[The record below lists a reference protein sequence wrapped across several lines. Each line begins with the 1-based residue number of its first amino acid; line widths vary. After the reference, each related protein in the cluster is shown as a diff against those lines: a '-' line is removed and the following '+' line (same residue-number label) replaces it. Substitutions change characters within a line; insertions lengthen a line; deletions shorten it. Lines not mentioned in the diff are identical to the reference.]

1 MKKQFIVI
9 GLLLVSTITFAQKKE
24 IKTAQKSIK
33 SGNFSEAISTLASI
47 EALVDKADSVIKEQY
62 NLILGQAYLGAA
74 DNDFEKLNTAVNS
87 FENVLSLNKSSKY
100 AADAYK
106 GLEEVG
112 IALINSAQVDQ
123 KNQAYIEGSKK
134 IYRGYTLR
142 KNDTIFLYYA
152 ASLATDGKDYDLA
165 IKRYEELMEIG
176 YTGITEEFYATK
188 KGTKEETKFSS
199 KVERDLMI
207 RKGEYVIPRS
217 KFTKSKK
224 GTILKNMTFIYLD
237 KGEKEKA
244 TELMKKARAA
254 SPDDKSLMYAEAE
267 LYYTSGDMTNYKKII
282 NELIKSDPNNP
293 DLYYNLGV
301 ASARNGEK
309 KEAMGY
315 YSKAIELNP
324 DYAEALINKA
334 QLILDG
340 ERTIIDEMNSLGTS
354 NADYDRYDV
363 LKEEKNKLYSDA
375 LPYLESASRL
385 RPDSMDI
392 VRTLKGIYGLLSMD
406 VKEKEMGLILD
417 QN

>member
-1 MKKQFIVI
+1 MKKQLIVI
-9 GLLLVSTITFAQKKE
+9 ALLLVSATTFAQKKE

-33 SGNFSEAISTLASI
+33 SGNFTEAITTLASI
-47 EALVDKADSVIKEQY
+47 EGLVDKADSSIKEQY
-62 NLILGQAYLGAA
+62 SLILAQAYLGAA
-74 DNDFEKLNTAVNS
+74 NNDFEKFNLAANL
-87 FENVLSLNKSSKY
+87 FEKVLLNKSSKY
-100 AADAYK
+100 VGDASK

-112 IALINSAQVDQ
+112 VALINSAQLDQ
-123 KNQAYIEGSKK
+123 KNQNYIEGSKK

-165 IKRYEELMEIG
+165 INRYEELMDIG
-176 YTGITEEFYATK
+176 YTGISEEFYATK

-199 KVERDLMI
+199 KTERDLLVK
-207 RKGEYVIPRS
+207 KGDYVIPRS

-224 GTILKNMTFIYLD
+224 GTILKNMTFIYLN

-282 NELIKSDPNNP
+282 SELIKSDPNNP

-301 ASARNGEK
+301 ASSRNGEK
-309 KEAMGY
+309 VEAMEY
-315 YSKAIELNP
+315 YSMAIELNP

-363 LKEEKNKLYSDA
+363 LKEKKNKLYLEA

-385 RPDSMDI
+385 RPESMDI
-392 VRTLKGIYGLLSMD
+392 VKTLKGIYGLLGMD
-406 VKEKEMGLILD
+406 TKEKEMRIILD

>member
-1 MKKQFIVI
+1 MKKQLIVI
-9 GLLLVSTITFAQKKE
+9 ALLLVSATTFAQKKE

-33 SGNFSEAISTLASI
+33 SGNFTEAITTLASI
-47 EALVDKADSVIKEQY
+47 EGLVDKADSSIKEQY
-62 NLILGQAYLGAA
+62 SLILAQAYLGAA
-74 DNDFEKLNTAVNS
+74 NNDFEKLNLAANL
-87 FENVLSLNKSSKY
+87 FEKVLLNKSSKY
-100 AADAYK
+100 VGDASK

-112 IALINSAQVDQ
+112 VALINSAQLDQ
-123 KNQAYIEGSKK
+123 KNQNYIEGSKK

-165 IKRYEELMEIG
+165 INRYEELMDIG
-176 YTGITEEFYATK
+176 YTGISEEFYATK

-199 KVERDLMI
+199 KTERDLLVK
-207 RKGEYVIPRS
+207 KGDYVIPRS

-224 GTILKNMTFIYLD
+224 GTILKNMTFIYLN

-254 SPDDKSLMYAEAE
+254 SPNDKSLMYAEAE

-282 NELIKSDPNNP
+282 SELIKSDPNNP

-301 ASARNGEK
+301 ASSRNGEK
-309 KEAMGY
+309 AEAMEY
-315 YSKAIELNP
+315 YSMAIELNP

-363 LKEEKNKLYSDA
+363 LKEEKNKLYLEA

-385 RPDSMDI
+385 RPESMDI
-392 VRTLKGIYGLLSMD
+392 VKTLKGIYGLLGMD
-406 VKEKEMGLILD
+406 TKEKEMRIILD

>member
-1 MKKQFIVI
+1 MKKQLIVI
-9 GLLLVSTITFAQKKE
+9 ALLLVSATTFAQKKE

-33 SGNFSEAISTLASI
+33 SGNFTEAITTLASI
-47 EALVDKADSVIKEQY
+47 EGLVDKADSSIKEQY
-62 NLILGQAYLGAA
+62 SLILAQAYLGAA
-74 DNDFEKLNTAVNS
+74 NNDFEKLNLAANL
-87 FENVLSLNKSSKY
+87 FEKVLLNKSSKY
-100 AADAYK
+100 VGDASK

-112 IALINSAQVDQ
+112 VALINSAQLDQ
-123 KNQAYIEGSKK
+123 KNQNYIEGSKK

-165 IKRYEELMEIG
+165 INRYEELMDIG
-176 YTGITEEFYATK
+176 YTGISEEFYATK

-199 KVERDLMI
+199 KTERDLLVK
-207 RKGEYVIPRS
+207 KGDYVIPRS

-224 GTILKNMTFIYLD
+224 GTILKNMTFIYLN

-254 SPDDKSLMYAEAE
+254 SPNDKSLMYAEAE

-282 NELIKSDPNNP
+282 SELIKSDPNNP

-301 ASARNGEK
+301 ASSRNGEK
-309 KEAMGY
+309 VEAMEY
-315 YSKAIELNP
+315 YSMAIELNP

-363 LKEEKNKLYSDA
+363 LKEEKNKLYLEA

-385 RPDSMDI
+385 RPESMDI
-392 VRTLKGIYGLLSMD
+392 IKTLKGIYGLLSMD
-406 VKEKEMGLILD
+406 TKEKEMRIILD

>member
-1 MKKQFIVI
+1 MKKQLIVI
-9 GLLLVSTITFAQKKE
+9 ALLLVSATTFAQKKE

-33 SGNFSEAISTLASI
+33 SGNFTEAITTLASI
-47 EALVDKADSVIKEQY
+47 EGLVDKADSSIKEQY
-62 NLILGQAYLGAA
+62 SLILAQAYLGAA
-74 DNDFEKLNTAVNS
+74 NNDFEKLNLAANL
-87 FENVLSLNKSSKY
+87 FEKVLLNKSSKY
-100 AADAYK
+100 VGDASK

-112 IALINSAQVDQ
+112 VALINSAQLDQ
-123 KNQAYIEGSKK
+123 KNQNYIEGSKK

-165 IKRYEELMEIG
+165 INRYEELMDIG
-176 YTGITEEFYATK
+176 YTGISEEFYATK

-199 KVERDLMI
+199 KTERDLLVK
-207 RKGEYVIPRS
+207 KGDYVIPRS

-224 GTILKNMTFIYLD
+224 GTILKNMTFIYLN

-254 SPDDKSLMYAEAE
+254 SPNDKSLMYAEAE

-282 NELIKSDPNNP
+282 SELIKSDPNNP

-301 ASARNGEK
+301 ASSRNGEK
-309 KEAMGY
+309 VEAMEY

-363 LKEEKNKLYSDA
+363 LKEEKNKLYLEA

-385 RPDSMDI
+385 RPESMDI
-392 VRTLKGIYGLLSMD
+392 VKTLKGIYGLLGMD
-406 VKEKEMGLILD
+406 TKEKEMRIILD

>member
-1 MKKQFIVI
+1 MKKQLIVI
-9 GLLLVSTITFAQKKE
+9 ALLLVSATTFAQKKE

-33 SGNFSEAISTLASI
+33 SGNFTEAITTLASI
-47 EALVDKADSVIKEQY
+47 EGLVDKADSSIKEQY
-62 NLILGQAYLGAA
+62 SLILAQAYLGAA
-74 DNDFEKLNTAVNS
+74 NNDFEKLNLAANL
-87 FENVLSLNKSSKY
+87 FEKVLLNKSSKY
-100 AADAYK
+100 VGDASK

-112 IALINSAQVDQ
+112 VALINSAQLDQ
-123 KNQAYIEGSKK
+123 KNQNYIEGSKK

-165 IKRYEELMEIG
+165 INRYEELMDIG
-176 YTGITEEFYATK
+176 YTGISEEFYATK
-188 KGTKEETKFSS
+188 KGTNEETKFSS
-199 KVERDLMI
+199 KTERDLLVK
-207 RKGEYVIPRS
+207 KGDYVIPRS

-224 GTILKNMTFIYLD
+224 GTILKNMTFIYLN

-254 SPDDKSLMYAEAE
+254 SPNDKSLMYAEAE

-282 NELIKSDPNNP
+282 SELIKSDPNNP

-301 ASARNGEK
+301 ASSRNGEK
-309 KEAMGY
+309 AEAMEY
-315 YSKAIELNP
+315 YSMAIELNP

-363 LKEEKNKLYSDA
+363 LKEEKNKLYLEA

-385 RPDSMDI
+385 RPESMDI
-392 VRTLKGIYGLLSMD
+392 VKTLKGIYGLLGMD
-406 VKEKEMGLILD
+406 TKEKEMRIILD

>member
-1 MKKQFIVI
+1 MKKQLIVI
-9 GLLLVSTITFAQKKE
+9 ALLLVSATTFAQKKE

-33 SGNFSEAISTLASI
+33 SGNFTEAITTLASI
-47 EALVDKADSVIKEQY
+47 EGLVDKADSSIKEQY
-62 NLILGQAYLGAA
+62 SLILAQAYLGAA
-74 DNDFEKLNTAVNS
+74 NNDFEKLNLAANL
-87 FENVLSLNKSSKY
+87 FEKVLLNKSSKY
-100 AADAYK
+100 VGDASK

-112 IALINSAQVDQ
+112 VALINSAQLDQ
-123 KNQAYIEGSKK
+123 KNQNYIEGSKK

-165 IKRYEELMEIG
+165 INRYEELMDIG
-176 YTGITEEFYATK
+176 YTGISEEFYATK

-199 KVERDLMI
+199 KTERDLLVK
-207 RKGEYVIPRS
+207 KGDYVIPRS

-224 GTILKNMTFIYLD
+224 GTILKNMTFIYLN

-254 SPDDKSLMYAEAE
+254 SPNDKSLMYAEAE

-282 NELIKSDPNNP
+282 SELIKSDPNNP

-301 ASARNGEK
+301 ASSRNGEK
-309 KEAMGY
+309 VEAMEY

-363 LKEEKNKLYSDA
+363 LKEKKNKLYLEA

-385 RPDSMDI
+385 RPESMDI
-392 VRTLKGIYGLLSMD
+392 VKTLKGIYGLLGMD
-406 VKEKEMGLILD
+406 TKEKEMRIILD

>member
-1 MKKQFIVI
+1 MKKQLIVI
-9 GLLLVSTITFAQKKE
+9 ALLLVSATTFAQKKE

-33 SGNFSEAISTLASI
+33 SGNFTEAITTLASI
-47 EALVDKADSVIKEQY
+47 EGLVDKADSSIKEQY
-62 NLILGQAYLGAA
+62 SLILAQAYLGAA
-74 DNDFEKLNTAVNS
+74 NNDFEKLNLAANL
-87 FENVLSLNKSSKY
+87 FEKVLLNKSSKY
-100 AADAYK
+100 VGDASK

-112 IALINSAQVDQ
+112 VALINSAQLDQ
-123 KNQAYIEGSKK
+123 KNQNYIEGSKK

-165 IKRYEELMEIG
+165 INRYEELMDIG
-176 YTGITEEFYATK
+176 YTGISEEFYATK

-199 KVERDLMI
+199 KTERDLLVK
-207 RKGEYVIPRS
+207 KGDYVIPRS

-224 GTILKNMTFIYLD
+224 GTILKNMTFIYLN

-254 SPDDKSLMYAEAE
+254 SPNDKSLMYAEAE

-282 NELIKSDPNNP
+282 SELIKSDPNNP

-301 ASARNGEK
+301 ASSRNGEK
-309 KEAMGY
+309 VEAMEY
-315 YSKAIELNP
+315 YSMAIELNP

-363 LKEEKNKLYSDA
+363 LKEEKNKLYLEA

-385 RPDSMDI
+385 RPESMDI
-392 VRTLKGIYGLLSMD
+392 VKTLKGIYGLLGMD
-406 VKEKEMGLILD
+406 TKEKEMRIILD

>member
-1 MKKQFIVI
+1 MKKQLIVI
-9 GLLLVSTITFAQKKE
+9 ALLLVSATTFAQKKE

-33 SGNFSEAISTLASI
+33 SGNFTEAITTLASI
-47 EALVDKADSVIKEQY
+47 EGLVDKADSSIKEQY
-62 NLILGQAYLGAA
+62 SLILAQAYLGAA
-74 DNDFEKLNTAVNS
+74 NNDFEKLNLAANL
-87 FENVLSLNKSSKY
+87 FEKVLLNKSSKY
-100 AADAYK
+100 VGDAIK

-112 IALINSAQVDQ
+112 VALINSAQLDQ
-123 KNQAYIEGSKK
+123 KNQNYIEGSKK

-165 IKRYEELMEIG
+165 INRYEELMDIG
-176 YTGITEEFYATK
+176 YTGISEEFYATK

-199 KVERDLMI
+199 KTERDLLVK
-207 RKGEYVIPRS
+207 KGDYVIPRS

-224 GTILKNMTFIYLD
+224 GTILKNMTFIYLN

-254 SPDDKSLMYAEAE
+254 SPNDKSLMYAEAE

-282 NELIKSDPNNP
+282 SELIKSDPNNP

-301 ASARNGEK
+301 ASSRNGEK
-309 KEAMGY
+309 VEAMEY

-363 LKEEKNKLYSDA
+363 LKEKKNKLYLEA

-385 RPDSMDI
+385 RPESMDI
-392 VRTLKGIYGLLSMD
+392 VKTLKGIYGLLGMD
-406 VKEKEMGLILD
+406 TKEKEMRIILD

>member
-1 MKKQFIVI
+1 MKKQLIVI
-9 GLLLVSTITFAQKKE
+9 GLLLVSAITFAQKKE

-33 SGNFSEAISTLASI
+33 SGNFTEAITTLASI
-47 EALVDKADSVIKEQY
+47 ESLVDKSDSSIREQY
-62 NLILGQAYLGAA
+62 SLILGQAYLGAA
-74 DNDFEKLNTAVNS
+74 NNDFEKLNLAAKS
-87 FENVLSLNKSSKY
+87 FENVLLNKNSKY
-100 AADAYK
+100 ESDASK

-112 IALINSAQVDQ
+112 VALINSAQLDQ
-123 KNQAYIEGSKK
+123 KNKNYIEGSKK
-134 IYRGYTLR
+134 IYRGYTIR

-165 IKRYEELMEIG
+165 IKRYEELMDIG

-188 KGTKEETKFSS
+188 KGTKEEKKFPS
-199 KVERDLMI
+199 KIERDLYI
-207 RKGEYVIPRS
+207 KKGEYVVPRS

-254 SPDDKSLMYAEAE
+254 SPSDKSLMYAEAE

-282 NELIKSDPNNP
+282 SELIKSDPNNP

-301 ASARNGEK
+301 ASSRNGEK
-309 KEAMGY
+309 VEAMEY

-363 LKEEKNKLYSDA
+363 LKEQKNKLYLEA

-385 RPDSMDI
+385 RPESMDI
-392 VRTLKGIYGLLSMD
+392 VKTLKGIYGLLGMD
-406 VKEKEMGLILD
+406 TKEKEMRIILD

>member
-1 MKKQFIVI
+1 MKKQFLVI
-9 GLLLVSTITFAQKKE
+9 GLLLVSAITFGQKKE

-47 EALVDKADSVIKEQY
+47 ESLVDNAESSTKEQY
-62 NLILGQAYLGAA
+62 HLIVGQAYLGAA
-74 DNDFEKLNTAVNS
+74 GNDYEKLNMAATS
-87 FENVLSLNKSSKY
+87 FENVLSINKNSKY
-100 AADAYK
+100 ATDATQ

-112 IALINSAQVDQ
+112 IALINSAQLDQ
-123 KNQAYIEGSKK
+123 KNQKYIEGSKK

-165 IKRYEELMEIG
+165 IKRYEELMDIG

-199 KVERDLMI
+199 KVERDLLVK
-207 RKGEYVIPRS
+207 RGEYVIPRS
-217 KFTKSKK
+217 KFSKSKK

-237 KGEKEKA
+237 QGKKEKA
-244 TELMKKARAA
+244 TELMKKARAE
-254 SPDDKSLMYAEAE
+254 SPNDKNLMYAEAE
-267 LYYTSGDMTNYKKII
+267 LYYTSGDMTNYKRII
-282 NELIKSDPNNP
+282 SELIKSDPNNS

-301 ASARNGEK
+301 ASANNGEK
-309 KEAMGY
+309 DEAMEY
-315 YSKAIELNP
+315 YSKAIEINP
-324 DYAEALINKA
+324 NYAEALINKA

-340 ERTIIDEMNSLGTS
+340 EKVIIEEMNSLGTS

-363 LKEEKNKLYSDA
+363 LKEEKNKIYKEA
-375 LPYLESASRL
+375 LPYLESASKL
-385 RPDSMDI
+385 RPESMDI
-392 VRTLKGIYGLLSMD
+392 IKTLKGIYGLLGMD
-406 VKEKEMGLILD
+406 AKEKEMKTILE

>member
-1 MKKQFIVI
+1 MKKQLIVI
-9 GLLLVSTITFAQKKE
+9 ALLLVSATTFAQKKE

-33 SGNFSEAISTLASI
+33 SGNFTEAITTLASI
-47 EALVDKADSVIKEQY
+47 EGLVDEADSSIKEQY
-62 NLILGQAYLGAA
+62 SLILAQAYLGSAN
-74 DNDFEKLNTAVNS
+74 NDFEKLNLAANL
-87 FENVLSLNKSSKY
+87 FEKVLLNKSSKY
-100 AADAYK
+100 LGDASK

-112 IALINSAQVDQ
+112 VALINSAQLDQ
-123 KNQAYIEGSKK
+123 KNQNYIEGSKK

-165 IKRYEELMEIG
+165 INRYEELMDIG
-176 YTGITEEFYATK
+176 YTGISEEFYATK

-199 KVERDLMI
+199 KTERDLLVK
-207 RKGEYVIPRS
+207 KGDYVIPRS

-224 GTILKNMTFIYLD
+224 GTILKNMTFIYLN

-301 ASARNGEK
+301 ASSRNGEK
-309 KEAMGY
+309 VEAMEY
-315 YSKAIELNP
+315 YSMAIELNP

-363 LKEEKNKLYSDA
+363 LKEEKNKLYLEA

-385 RPDSMDI
+385 RPESMDI
-392 VRTLKGIYGLLSMD
+392 VKTLKGIYGLLGMD
-406 VKEKEMGLILD
+406 TKEKEMRIILD

>member
-1 MKKQFIVI
+1 MKKQLIVI
-9 GLLLVSTITFAQKKE
+9 ALLLVSASIFAQKKE

-33 SGNFSEAISTLASI
+33 SGNFTEAISTLASI
-47 EALVDKADSVIKEQY
+47 EGLLDKADSSIKEQY
-62 NLILGQAYLGAA
+62 SLILAQAYLGAA
-74 DNDFEKLNTAVNS
+74 NNDFEKLNLAANL
-87 FENVLSLNKSSKY
+87 FEKVLLNKSSKY
-100 AADAYK
+100 VGDASK

-112 IALINSAQVDQ
+112 VALINSAQLDQ
-123 KNQAYIEGSKK
+123 KNQNYIEGSKK

-165 IKRYEELMEIG
+165 INRYEELMDIG
-176 YTGITEEFYATK
+176 YTGISEEFYATK
-188 KGTKEETKFSS
+188 KGTKEETMFSS
-199 KVERDLMI
+199 KTERDLLVK
-207 RKGEYVIPRS
+207 KGDYVIPRR

-224 GTILKNMTFIYLD
+224 GTILKNMTFIYLN

-254 SPDDKSLMYAEAE
+254 SPNDKSLMYAEAE

-282 NELIKSDPNNP
+282 SELIKSDPNNP

-301 ASARNGEK
+301 ASSRNGEK
-309 KEAMGY
+309 EEAMEY
-315 YSKAIELNP
+315 YSMAIELNP

-406 VKEKEMGLILD
+406 AKEKEMGLILD

>member
-1 MKKQFIVI
+1 MKKQLIVI
-9 GLLLVSTITFAQKKE
+9 TLLLVSATTFAQKKE

-33 SGNFSEAISTLASI
+33 SGNFTEAITTLASI
-47 EALVDKADSVIKEQY
+47 EGLVDKADSSIKEQY
-62 NLILGQAYLGAA
+62 SLILAQAYLGAA
-74 DNDFEKLNTAVNS
+74 NNDFEKLNLAANL
-87 FENVLSLNKSSKY
+87 FEKVLLNKSSKY
-100 AADAYK
+100 VGDASK

-112 IALINSAQVDQ
+112 VALINSAQLDQ
-123 KNQAYIEGSKK
+123 KNQNYIEGSKK

-165 IKRYEELMEIG
+165 INRYEELMDIG
-176 YTGITEEFYATK
+176 YTGISEEFYATK

-199 KVERDLMI
+199 KTERDLLVK
-207 RKGEYVIPRS
+207 KGDYVIPRS

-224 GTILKNMTFIYLD
+224 GTILKNMTFIYLN

-254 SPDDKSLMYAEAE
+254 SPNDKSLMYAEAE

-282 NELIKSDPNNP
+282 SELIKSDPNNP

-301 ASARNGEK
+301 ASSRNGEK
-309 KEAMGY
+309 EEAMEY
-315 YSKAIELNP
+315 YSMAIELNP

-363 LKEEKNKLYSDA
+363 LKEKKNKLYLEA

-385 RPDSMDI
+385 RPESMDI
-392 VRTLKGIYGLLSMD
+392 VKTLKGIYGLLGMD
-406 VKEKEMGLILD
+406 TKEKEMRIVLD

>member
-1 MKKQFIVI
+1 MKKQLIVI
-9 GLLLVSTITFAQKKE
+9 ALLLVSATTFAQKKE

-33 SGNFSEAISTLASI
+33 SGNFTEAITTLASI
-47 EALVDKADSVIKEQY
+47 EGLVDKADSSIKEQY
-62 NLILGQAYLGAA
+62 SLILAQAYLGAA
-74 DNDFEKLNTAVNS
+74 NNDFEKLNLAANL
-87 FENVLSLNKSSKY
+87 FEKVLLNKSSKY
-100 AADAYK
+100 VGDASK

-112 IALINSAQVDQ
+112 VALINSAQLDQ
-123 KNQAYIEGSKK
+123 KNQNYIEGSKK

-165 IKRYEELMEIG
+165 INRYEELMDIG
-176 YTGITEEFYATK
+176 YTGISEEFYATK

-199 KVERDLMI
+199 KTERDLLVK
-207 RKGEYVIPRS
+207 KGDYVIPRS

-224 GTILKNMTFIYLD
+224 GTILKNMTFIYLN

-282 NELIKSDPNNP
+282 SELIKSDPNNP

-301 ASARNGEK
+301 ASSRNGEK
-309 KEAMGY
+309 VEAMEY
-315 YSKAIELNP
+315 YSMAIELNP

-363 LKEEKNKLYSDA
+363 LKEKKNKLYLEA

-385 RPDSMDI
+385 RPESMDI
-392 VRTLKGIYGLLSMD
+392 VKTLKGIYGLLGMD
-406 VKEKEMGLILD
+406 TKEKEMRIILD